1 MDSRYGLLAS
11 ARLQGLASARA
22 FFVMRSIGDFLLIL
36 AEGVAPLLLVA
47 RFGSI
52 AGWSGPE
59 VAMLVGLGRAGEGL
73 ALTVGRG
80 VDPFVF
86 SDTVRLGRF
95 DQILIRP
102 VSPIGWLLTSEIELR
117 FIFRTLAGLA
127 IVAWCANQA
136 GVSVG
141 PAELGLF
148 VLSVVCSAV
157 FVLSALILGAALTF
171 RVIEGSEVTSIFA
184 NGGISLASFP
194 LDLYASA
201 LRFIFTFI
209 VPVGLF
215 VYVPVVTVLGRDG
228 PGPLGPQL
236 LPLIP
241 FVVAT
246 VVALSALGWRAGVRR
261 YQSTGS

>member
-1 MDSRYGLLAS
+1 MLAG

-52 AGWSGPE
+52 GGWSGPE
-59 VAMLVGLGRAGEGL
+59 VAMLIGLGRAGEGL

-86 SDTVRLGRF
+86 ADTVRLGRF
-95 DQILIRP
+95 DQILTRP
-102 VSPIGWLLTSEIELR
+102 VSPIGWLLTSELELR
-117 FIFRTLAGLA
+117 FAFRTLAGLV
-127 IVAWCANQA
+127 IVGWCARQV
-136 GVSVG
+136 GV
-141 PAELGLF
+141 ELGWTDV
-148 VLSVVCSAV
+148 VLLLASVISVAV
-157 FVLSALILGAALTF
+157 FVLAALILGAALTF
-171 RVIEGSEVTSIFA
+171 RIIEGSEIATIFA
-184 NGGISLASFP
+184 NGGIALASFP

-201 LRFIFTFI
+201 LRLIFTFI

-215 VYVPVVTVLGRDG
+215 VYVPVATVLGRDA
-228 PGPLGPQL
+228 PGVLGPQL
-236 LPLIP
+236 LPLMP
-241 FVVAT
+241 VMVGLVA
-246 VVALSALGWRAGVRR
+246 VAASLGWRAGVRR